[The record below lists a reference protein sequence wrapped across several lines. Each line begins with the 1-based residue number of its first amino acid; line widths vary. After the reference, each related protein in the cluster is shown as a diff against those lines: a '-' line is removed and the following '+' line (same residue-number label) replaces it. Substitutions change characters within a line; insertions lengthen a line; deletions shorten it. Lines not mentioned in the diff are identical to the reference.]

1 MWQGILIIG
10 VFVLILIS
18 LFSGLFFMM
27 KDKGNGT
34 RTVKAL
40 SFRVGLSVAL
50 FLLILLGFATGLIEP
65 HGIYPHKT
73 ETPRQPAE

>member
-1 MWQGILIIG
+1 MWQTLIIITVFILI
-10 VFVLILIS
+10 LLS
-18 LFSGLFFMM
+18 LFSGLYFMM

-50 FLLILLGFATGLIEP
+50 FILILIGFATGIIKP
-65 HGIYPHKT
+65 HGLYPQQAV
-73 ETPRQPAE
+73 EQPAK

>member
-1 MWQGILIIG
+1 MWQAILIIA
-10 VFVLILIS
+10 VFVLILAS
-18 LFSGLFFMM
+18 LFSGLYFMM

-50 FLLILLGFATGLIEP
+50 FLLILLGFATGVLKP
-65 HGIYPHKT
+65 HGLYPQAPPT
-73 ETPRQPAE
+73 QQPAR